1 MESVGIRELKQNAS
15 EVVARVERGE
25 TIDITVQG
33 RRVAQLVPVGPR
45 PLRRWVPGSE
55 LAAALADLPPDQTG
69 WLEEWYRS
77 RDDDPLIDPWEK
89 QNG

>member
-33 RRVAQLVPVGPR
+33 RRVAQIVPIAAPGP
-45 PLRRWVPGSE
+45 RRWVPGAVLNAGLAE
-55 LAAALADLPPDQTG
+55 LGPDTTG
-69 WLEEWYRS
+69 WLEEWYES
-77 RDDDPLIDPWEK
+77 RTNDPIEDPWERYAR
-89 QNG
+89 